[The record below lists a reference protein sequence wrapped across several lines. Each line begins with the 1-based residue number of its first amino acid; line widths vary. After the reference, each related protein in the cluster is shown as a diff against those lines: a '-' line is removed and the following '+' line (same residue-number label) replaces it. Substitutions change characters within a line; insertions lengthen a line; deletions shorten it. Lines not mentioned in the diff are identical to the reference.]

1 MFVVRKGIMTIPD
14 KTSASITNIQSPIKQ
29 DMFFAKMSYL
39 LYSIINNSVFN
50 SVLPTNTIWGS
61 KLEKALTIFGFFE
74 WFFLAFSIF
83 QGVPKINMLNTHH
96 LLRISDVFGHE
107 CKYSYLNTLLLQVST
122 SSVLPINLGNWQ
134 L

>member
-50 SVLPTNTIWGS
+50 SVLPTNTIRES
-61 KLEKALTIFGFFE
+61 KLEKALKIIGFSGFC
-74 WFFLAFSIF
+74 FVFCIF

-122 SSVLPINLGNWQ
+122 SSILPINLGNWQ